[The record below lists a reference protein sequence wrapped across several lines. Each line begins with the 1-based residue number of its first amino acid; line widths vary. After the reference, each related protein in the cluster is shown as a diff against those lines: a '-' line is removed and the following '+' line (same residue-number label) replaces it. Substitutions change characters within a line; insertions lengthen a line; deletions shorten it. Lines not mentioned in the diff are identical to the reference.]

1 MINLRRFITIAAC
14 AFATPTWAARP
25 IEWRGFGLG
34 SDLSLKL
41 WCDPELAQ
49 RAIAEVEQIIKR
61 LKPHS
66 ASIIPCL
73 ICRA

>member
-1 MINLRRFITIAAC
+1 
-14 AFATPTWAARP
+14 
-25 IEWRGFGLG
+25 LG

-61 LKPHS
+61 LRAHS